1 MVVGN
6 STVLICEPRRDL
18 NSWLRLNRFSA
29 ICSLGSSACTEAL
42 LVGINTTSLTGAAH
56 KPARS
61 CRRRLMC
68 HKQAVWSLNSHPT

>member
-29 ICSLGSSACTEAL
+29 ICSLGSSARTWAL
-42 LVGINTTSLTGAAH
+42 LVSIMYITD
-56 KPARS
+56 RS
-61 CRRRLMC
+61 RIELCQNCRR
-68 HKQAVWSLNSHPT
+68 